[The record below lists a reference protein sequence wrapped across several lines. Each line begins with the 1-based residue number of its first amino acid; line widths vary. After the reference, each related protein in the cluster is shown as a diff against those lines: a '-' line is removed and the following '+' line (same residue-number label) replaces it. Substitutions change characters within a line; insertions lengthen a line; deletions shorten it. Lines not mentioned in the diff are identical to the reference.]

1 MGMATSI
8 HLGRHRVGTRVKAS
22 NRQTRMHRRG
32 SLRLCRRMHSRIRM
46 ARRLLGMVR
55 TTVVV
60 HHSRTASSRVIKI
73 TCRRHREG
81 RCKGQVRS
89 RTGSKGKVRVTDRM
103 AVGTV
108 VVSLHLHSDW
118 LVEVVQGLATVDLQS
133 GRAADQ
139 VDPGREVVVG

>member
-1 MGMATSI
+1 
-8 HLGRHRVGTRVKAS
+8 
-22 NRQTRMHRRG
+22 
-32 SLRLCRRMHSRIRM
+32 
-46 ARRLLGMVR
+46 LGMVR

-60 HHSRTASSRVIKI
+60 HHSRTASSRVIRV

-81 RCKGQVRS
+81 RCRCRCKGQVRY
-89 RTGSKGKVRVTDRM
+89 RTGSKGKVRVMDRM

-118 LVEVVQGLATVDLQS
+118 LVELVQGLETVDLRS

-139 VDPGREVVVG
+139 VDLGREVVVG